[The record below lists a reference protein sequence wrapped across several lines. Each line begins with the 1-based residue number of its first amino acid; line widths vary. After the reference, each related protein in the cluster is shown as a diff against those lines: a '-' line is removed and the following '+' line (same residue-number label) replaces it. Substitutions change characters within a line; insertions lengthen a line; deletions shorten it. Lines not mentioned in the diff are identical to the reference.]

1 MANTK
6 KTDETVERV
15 TYLGLIGLFS
25 SLFAAFEMVR
35 RDREERAVGPFDML
49 MLGVAVYRMG
59 RLIAYDRVTEPL
71 RAVFT
76 RTEPHPSGADMMVV
90 ARGRGVRKALGELL
104 SCPSCAGMWAAAL
117 LVYGLGLAPRPTR
130 TLLAIVG
137 ASGTAE
143 LINAA
148 VEALTWQSQAER
160 QIAGE
165 LQEK

>member
-1 MANTK
+1 MSKTK
-6 KTDETVERV
+6 DEMTERA
-15 TYLGLIGLFS
+15 TYVGLIGLFS
-25 SLFAAFEMVR
+25 SLFAAFELLR
-35 RDREERAVGPFDML
+35 RKRDEPPISPFDML
-49 MLGVAVYRMG
+49 LLGVAVYRMG

-71 RAVFT
+71 RSIFT

-90 ARGRGVRKALGELL
+90 ARGRGMRKALGELL

-143 LINAA
+143 LLNAA
-148 VEALTWQSQAER
+148 VEALTWQSEAER

-165 LQEK
+165 LQEQ